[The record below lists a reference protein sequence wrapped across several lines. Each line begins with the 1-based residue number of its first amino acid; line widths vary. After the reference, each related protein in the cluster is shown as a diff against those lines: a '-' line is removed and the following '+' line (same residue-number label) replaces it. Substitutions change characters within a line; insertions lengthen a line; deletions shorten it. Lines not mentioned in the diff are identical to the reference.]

1 MDLDHLMWG
10 VPDLDAGIAA
20 LLSTSKGPLLLT

>member
-10 VPDLDAGIAA
+10 VPDIDAGIAA
-20 LLSTSKGPLLLT
+20 LLSTPKGPLLLT

>member
-1 MDLDHLMWG
+1 VDLDHLMWG

-20 LLSTSKGPLLLT
+20 LLSTPKGGLLPT